1 MGVAG
6 ANPYAPP
13 RQSTV
18 RRWGVVITVAVLF
31 VVSLVLQ
38 GVAQMQALDEEAAR
52 TGTDVS
58 GEEAWWTFL
67 GAVFTAWQAAFLVVL
82 VGSLVVGWVLTHG
95 DPDHA
100 PEIERLQTEIERLE
114 ARVETLAEAPRADGV
129 PLGGPPPRTRLPWRR
144 A

>member
-6 ANPYAPP
+6 ADPYAPP
-13 RQSTV
+13 VSSTV
-18 RRWGVVITVAVLF
+18 RRWGVVIVVGLLF

-38 GVAQMQALDEEAAR
+38 GVAQMQALDAEAER

-58 GEEAWWTFL
+58 AAESWWTFL
-67 GAVFTAWQAAFLVVL
+67 GAVFTAWQAAFLVVI
-82 VGSLVVGWVLTHG
+82 VGTLVVGWVLTHG
-95 DPDHA
+95 NADHA

-114 ARVETLAEAPRADGV
+114 ARVETLAEAPRGDGL
-129 PLGGPPPRTRLPWRR
+129 PLGGVPTRNRLPWRR